1 MRKTVPEAKP
11 KDLKMVAGELVPV
24 EEVELKKKEAQ
35 HASLAGEKTLQDWI
49 NIANQRGYK
58 IGWAYHRFN
67 ARQK

>member
-1 MRKTVPEAKP
+1 
-11 KDLKMVAGELVPV
+11 MVAGELVPV
-24 EEVELKKKEAQ
+24 EEVELKKKEARRE
-35 HASLAGEKTLQDWI
+35 LAGEKTLQDWI